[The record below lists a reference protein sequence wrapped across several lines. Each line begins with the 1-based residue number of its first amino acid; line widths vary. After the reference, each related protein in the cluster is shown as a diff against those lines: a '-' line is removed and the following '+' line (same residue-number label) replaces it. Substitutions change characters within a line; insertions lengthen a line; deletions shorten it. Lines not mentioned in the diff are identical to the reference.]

1 MISIKNDREIEL
13 MRASAKVVAECFEHI
28 QPLIVPGRLTK
39 DIDAA
44 VEKFIRSRGGK
55 PAFKGMY
62 GFPASA
68 CISVNEEV
76 VHGVPSSRRV
86 LEEGD
91 IVSVD
96 IGVLLNGYYGDAAY
110 TFAVGQI
117 DAEKQKL
124 MQVTWESLQRGIAN
138 AIAGNRLQD
147 IGSAVQ
153 QHAESRGF
161 SVVRSLVGHGIG
173 KNLHEEPQVPNY
185 GKPGKGPLL
194 KKGITLAIEPM
205 INAGTANV
213 SEASDGFT
221 IVTDDSRPSAHYEHT
236 VLITENGPEIL
247 TQHALNPLG

>member
-1 MISIKNDREIEL
+1 MISIKNEREIES
-13 MRASAKVVAECFEHI
+13 MRASARIVAECFEHI
-28 QPLIVPGRLTK
+28 QELIIPGCSTK
-39 DIDAA
+39 ILDRE

-76 VHGVPSSRRV
+76 VHGVPSSKRI
-86 LEEGD
+86 LQEGD
-91 IVSVD
+91 IVSID
-96 IGVLLNGYYGDAAY
+96 IGVLLDGFYGDAAY
-110 TFAVGQI
+110 TFPVGEI
-117 DAEKQKL
+117 DDEKKKL

-138 AIAGNRLQD
+138 ATPGNRLQD

-153 QHAESRGF
+153 QHAEAQGF
-161 SVVRSLVGHGIG
+161 AVVRSLVGHGIG
-173 KNLHEEPQVPNY
+173 RNLHEEPQVPNY

-194 KKGITLAIEPM
+194 KTGITLAIEPM
-205 INAGTANV
+205 INVGTANV

-236 VLITENGPEIL
+236 VLIADNGPEIL